1 MMEGWKKLNLESL
14 GFVGRG
20 KSRHRPRNA
29 EFLYGNKYPFVQTAD
44 VKAANYKIN
53 SYSQMYSE
61 EGLKQSKLWPIN
73 TLCITIAAN
82 IADSALLGIEACFPD
97 SVIGFI
103 PDDDKADVRFAKY
116 LFDLLQVRIKQIS
129 QGAAQDNLSM
139 EKLRTI
145 KFDVPPLKTQRK
157 IASILSAYDDLIE
170 NNLKRIKLLEEQAQQ
185 TYEEWFVR
193 FKFPSYETAE
203 FDEESGLPVGWEV
216 TTLGE
221 FAKTSSGGTP
231 SRTKESEY
239 YQDGTIPWVKTGEV
253 KNFMLIDSK
262 EKITELGLKNSSA
275 KLFPKKTVLLAM
287 YGNTIGETTFLT
299 FEASTNQACCGFL
312 VKNETWK
319 SYFLHQFLLNQ
330 KEYILNFRMG
340 AAQENI
346 SQGIIQGIKF
356 NQPSK
361 NVLIEFERQIAPKYD
376 LIEIFYK
383 QNQLLKE
390 SRDIL
395 LPRLMSGMIDVDS
408 LALNEALGMVAE
420 ESEKYNS

>member
-29 EFLYGNKYPFVQTAD
+29 EFLYGNEYPFVQTAD
-44 VKAANYKIN
+44 VKAANYKIT

-116 LFDLLQVRIKQIS
+116 LFDLLQVKIKQIS

-145 KFDVPPLKTQRK
+145 KFDVPPLKIQRK

-193 FKFPSYETAE
+193 FKFPGYENVEIDAVS
-203 FDEESGLPVGWEV
+203 DLPVGWEKV
-216 TTLGE
+216 KLVECANLVMGTSPKSE
-221 FAKTSSGGTP
+221 FYNNEEIGLPFHQG
-231 SRTKESEY
+231 
-239 YQDGTIPWVKTGEV
+239 VKDYGFRFPT
-253 KNFMLIDSK
+253 
-262 EKITELGLKNSSA
+262 NSSWSTQGNRIA
-275 KLFPKKTVLLAM
+275 DEDSILFSVRAPVGRLNVAIEKLIIGRGLASINHKK
-287 YGNTIGETTFLT
+287 GWN
-299 FEASTNQACCGFL
+299 S
-312 VKNETWK
+312 
-319 SYFLHQFLLNQ
+319 FLLYQLQNIFY
-330 KEYILNFRMG
+330 EDNLMG
-340 AAQENI
+340 GGAIYNSVTKKDVERI
-346 SQGIIQGIKF
+346 KIIHASEEINIKF
-356 NQPSK
+356 NDLASNIDKQIK
-361 NVLIEFERQIAPKYD
+361 NLTQ
-376 LIEIFYK
+376 
-383 QNQLLKE
+383 QNQHLKE
-390 SRDIL
+390 ARDIL
-395 LPRLMSGMIDVDS
+395 LPRLMSGLVDVD
-408 LALNEALGMVAE
+408 
-420 ESEKYNS
+420 KIK